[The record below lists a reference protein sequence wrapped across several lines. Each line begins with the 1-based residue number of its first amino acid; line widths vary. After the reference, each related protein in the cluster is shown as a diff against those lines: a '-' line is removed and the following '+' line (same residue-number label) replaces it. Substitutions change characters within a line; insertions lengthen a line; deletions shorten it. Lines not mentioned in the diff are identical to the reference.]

1 MAANPA
7 HDKLLEKAMGGD
19 QDALVE
25 LLDALGPE
33 VRRRIASKLDGPW
46 RSVLDADDVMQV
58 TYMEACMKLDRF
70 TGGGASGFLAW
81 LSRLAEN
88 NLIDA
93 IRSLESA
100 KRPDPRKRIGP
111 VRRSYED
118 SVVTLVEMLGSTSM
132 TPSRVAGK
140 AEAGRFL
147 EAALARLPADYAKV
161 IRLYDLE
168 GRSIGEVASQL
179 GRSEG
184 AVYMLRARAHEQLKE
199 FLGPAGRFFTNAP

>member
-1 MAANPA
+1 MAANPE
-7 HDKLLEKAMGGD
+7 HDRLLEKAMGGD

-25 LLDALGPE
+25 LLDAIGPE
-33 VRRRIASKLDGPW
+33 VRRRIAAKLDGPW

-70 TGGGASGFLAW
+70 TGGGSGGFLAW

-118 SVVTLVEMLGSTSM
+118 SVVTLVEMLGSTST

-140 AEAGRFL
+140 AEASRFL

-184 AVYMLRARAHEQLKE
+184 AVYMLRARAHDQLKE